1 MYIDQFVCLFFYTRG
16 RPHRLLHILHF
27 STPSP
32 HRLLHRAFSWERRA
46 RGGGE
51 AGGRGEG
58 PGGKGGTGGDTGKK
72 KSGRDR
78 LVLYLVALPESDSP
92 REGLGLIGPGSKKG
106 SDSYFAPKKN
116 FWSVAPAPP
125 QIRQKA
131 AVKSSSVRTKVCR
144 RTPSAFL
151 TLRRRFKRPTRCRG
165 IVQGAP

>member
-32 HRLLHRAFSWERRA
+32 HRLLHRT
-46 RGGGE
+46 
-51 AGGRGEG
+51 

-116 FWSVAPAPP
+116 FWRVAPAPP